1 MQTLKMKKVRE
12 NAIIPKRATAGSAGL
27 DLCACI
33 DEPLTV
39 KAGERAVI
47 PSGIAIALEN
57 SEVVALV
64 FARSGLAIKHGIS
77 LSNSVGVID
86 SDYRGEICVG
96 IINTSREDYTVNP
109 GERIAQLVL
118 TPVIPAEPV
127 EVESLDETERGAG
140 GFGSTG
146 TTDNISDF
154 CADEC
159 CALSGLNMLEFN
171 YLINISVHFKSHT
184 VTKIAGCY
192 HKYYLQKF
200 LSY

>member
-1 MQTLKMKKVRE
+1 MQTLKMKKVSE

-47 PSGIAIALEN
+47 PSGIAIALES

-127 EVESLDETERGAG
+127 EVESLDETERGTG

-146 TTDNISDF
+146 R
-154 CADEC
+154 
-159 CALSGLNMLEFN
+159 
-171 YLINISVHFKSHT
+171 
-184 VTKIAGCY
+184 
-192 HKYYLQKF
+192 Q
-200 LSY
+200 

>member
-1 MQTLKMKKVRE
+1 MKKVRE

-47 PSGIAIALEN
+47 PSGIAIALES

-96 IINTSREDYTVNP
+96 IINISREDYTVNP

-146 TTDNISDF
+146 RN
-154 CADEC
+154 
-159 CALSGLNMLEFN
+159 
-171 YLINISVHFKSHT
+171 
-184 VTKIAGCY
+184 
-192 HKYYLQKF
+192 
-200 LSY
+200 

>member
-47 PSGIAIALEN
+47 PSGIAIALES

-127 EVESLDETERGAG
+127 EVESLDETERGTG

-146 TTDNISDF
+146 RN
-154 CADEC
+154 
-159 CALSGLNMLEFN
+159 
-171 YLINISVHFKSHT
+171 
-184 VTKIAGCY
+184 
-192 HKYYLQKF
+192 
-200 LSY
+200 